1 MNMKIQSMTG
11 YGRGEDGN
19 FRIETRSSNQRTLD
33 IRINIPSYLYSLEPE
48 IRKRVKEK
56 FHRGRIEIF
65 IPRVEDEAVKLKI
78 NKSLAKEYYHAF
90 LSLKEEF
97 SIAEDVGINVLAQQ
111 KDIFS
116 IEDQEID
123 ASSFYGA
130 LEKALEDLKKMRT
143 NEGKILAD
151 DIFLR
156 LETLNSSLGDI
167 EEKRAEFTA
176 NARTTLIEKL
186 KSILDNTPI
195 EEPRIIQEAAILVE
209 RSDITE
215 EVVRIKS
222 HLQHA
227 KEILNSGGVIGKKI
241 DFLTQE
247 LNREVNTIGSKAASA
262 GISILVV
269 EMKHEIEKIREQV
282 QNIQ

>member
-1 MNMKIQSMTG
+1 MIMKIQSMTG

-19 FRIETRSSNQRTLD
+19 IRIETRSSNQRSLD

-48 IRKRVKEK
+48 IRKIVKEK

-65 IPRVEDEAVKLKI
+65 ILKAEEEAARVTI
-78 NKSLAKEYYHAF
+78 NKSLAREYYHAL
-90 LSLKEEF
+90 LSLKEEL
-97 SIAEDVGINVLAQQ
+97 SISEDIGINLLAQQ
-111 KDIFS
+111 KEIFS
-116 IEDQEID
+116 TEEQEID
-123 ASSFYGA
+123 ATGFYRA
-130 LEKALEDLKKMRT
+130 LHKALDDLRKMRT
-143 NEGKILAD
+143 DEGQVLAD
-151 DIFLR
+151 DIFRR
-156 LETLNSSLGDI
+156 LEVLSGSLEAI
-167 EEKRAEFTA
+167 EEKRAEF
-176 NARTTLIEKL
+176 NAHARSALIEKL
-186 KSILDNTPI
+186 KSILDNAPI

-215 EVVRIKS
+215 EIVRIKS

-227 KEILNSGGVIGKKI
+227 REILESGGVIGKKI

-247 LNREVNTIGSKAASA
+247 LHREVNTIGSKAASS

>member
-19 FRIETRSSNQRTLD
+19 FKIETRSSNQRTLD

-48 IRKRVKEK
+48 IRKIVKEK

-65 IPRVEDEAVKLKI
+65 IPKVEEETAKLKI
-78 NKSLAKEYYHAF
+78 NKSLAKEYYHAL
-90 LSLKEEF
+90 LSLKEEL
-97 SIAEDVGINVLAQQ
+97 SITEDIGINLLAQQ

-116 IEDQEID
+116 IEEQEID
-123 ASSFYGA
+123 TTRFYRA
-130 LEKALEDLKKMRT
+130 LDNALEDLKKMRT
-143 NEGKILAD
+143 DEGKILAD
-151 DIFLR
+151 DISRR
-156 LETLNSSLGDI
+156 LEALNSSLETI

-176 NARTTLIEKL
+176 HARAALIEKL
-186 KSILDNTPI
+186 KSILDTTPI

-215 EVVRIKS
+215 EVVRMKS

-227 KEILNSGGVIGKKI
+227 KEILDSGGVIGKKI

-247 LNREVNTIGSKAASA
+247 LHREVNTIGSKAASA

>member
-1 MNMKIQSMTG
+1 MTG

-19 FRIETRSSNQRTLD
+19 IRIETRSSNQRTLD

-56 FHRGRIEIF
+56 IHRGRIEIF
-65 IPRVEDEAVKLKI
+65 IPKIEEETAKLKI
-78 NKSLAKEYYHAF
+78 NKSLAKEYYHAL
-90 LSLKEEF
+90 LSLKEEL
-97 SIAEDVGINVLAQQ
+97 SIAEDVGINLLAQQ

-116 IEDQEID
+116 TEEQEID
-123 ASSFYGA
+123 ATRFYSA
-130 LEKALEDLKKMRT
+130 LDKALEDLKKMRT
-143 NEGKILAD
+143 DEGKILAD
-151 DIFLR
+151 DIFRR
-156 LETLNSSLGDI
+156 LETLNSSLETI

-176 NARTTLIEKL
+176 HARAALIEKL

-195 EEPRIIQEAAILVE
+195 DEPRIIQEAAILVE

-215 EVVRIKS
+215 EVVRMKS

-227 KEILNSGGVIGKKI
+227 RGILDSGGVIGKKI

-247 LNREVNTIGSKAASA
+247 LHREVNTIGSKAASA

-269 EMKHEIEKIREQV
+269 EMKHEIEKIREQA

>member
-1 MNMKIQSMTG
+1 MTG

-19 FRIETRSSNQRTLD
+19 FKIETRSSNQRTLD

-48 IRKRVKEK
+48 IRKIVKEK

-65 IPRVEDEAVKLKI
+65 IPKVEEETAKLKI
-78 NKSLAKEYYHAF
+78 NKSLAKEYYHAL
-90 LSLKEEF
+90 LSLKEEL
-97 SIAEDVGINVLAQQ
+97 SITEDIGINLLAQQ

-116 IEDQEID
+116 IEEQEID
-123 ASSFYGA
+123 TTRFYRA
-130 LEKALEDLKKMRT
+130 LDNALEDLKKMRT
-143 NEGKILAD
+143 DEGKILAD
-151 DIFLR
+151 DISRR
-156 LETLNSSLGDI
+156 LEALNSSLETI

-176 NARTTLIEKL
+176 HARAALIEKL
-186 KSILDNTPI
+186 KSILDTTPI

-215 EVVRIKS
+215 EVVRMKS

-227 KEILNSGGVIGKKI
+227 KEILDSGGVIGKKI

-247 LNREVNTIGSKAASA
+247 LHREVNTIGSKAASA

>member
-1 MNMKIQSMTG
+1 MIMKIQSMTG

-48 IRKRVKEK
+48 IRKIVKEK

-65 IPRVEDEAVKLKI
+65 IPRVEEETAKLKI
-78 NKSLAKEYYHAF
+78 NKSLAKEYYHAL
-90 LSLKEEF
+90 LSLKEEL
-97 SIAEDVGINVLAQQ
+97 SITEDIGINLLAQQ

-116 IEDQEID
+116 IEEQEID
-123 ASSFYGA
+123 ATRFYRA
-130 LEKALEDLKKMRT
+130 LDNALEDLKKMRID
-143 NEGKILAD
+143 EGKILAE
-151 DIFLR
+151 DIFRR
-156 LETLNSSLGDI
+156 LESLNSSLVNI

-176 NARTTLIEKL
+176 HARAALIEKL
-186 KSILDNTPI
+186 KSILDTTPI

-215 EVVRIKS
+215 EVVRMKS

-227 KEILNSGGVIGKKI
+227 KEILDSGGVIGKKI

-247 LNREVNTIGSKAASA
+247 LHREVNTIGSKAASA